1 MKFFQLRI
9 LASYYFNKKKINID
23 WDFLIFNIKI
33 AKQGKFLD
41 TSIRYSNK
49 KKFNSLN
56 KLLKQEVHKRIS
68 NALDVHAI
76 FCLTLLQTGT

>member
-1 MKFFQLRI
+1 
-9 LASYYFNKKKINID
+9 

-41 TSIRYSNK
+41 TSIRYLNK

-56 KLLKQEVHKRIS
+56 EKNSLKKSLKLLKQEDHKRIS

-76 FCLTLLQTGT
+76 FCLTLATNWNVMCI